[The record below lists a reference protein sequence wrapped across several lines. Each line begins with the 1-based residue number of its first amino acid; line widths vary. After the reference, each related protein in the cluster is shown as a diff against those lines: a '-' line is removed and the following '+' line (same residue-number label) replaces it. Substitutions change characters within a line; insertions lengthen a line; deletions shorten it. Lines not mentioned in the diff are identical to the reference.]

1 MRRRRAG
8 LAALA
13 ASAMMFSLLP
23 VAAASGAP
31 TLAVAAGQVT
41 TIPDWRLQTSR
52 TATSGGNVYSDPSF
66 NDSSWLPVAA
76 RSTVMAGLIANN
88 KYADV
93 NFGDNLKSVNRDDF
107 SVPWWYRKSF
117 TAQQPAG
124 TNTFLKL
131 KGGII
136 ARAEVWVNGTKVA
149 GTDTVIGAYPT
160 REYNV
165 TSLIRN
171 GTNAIA
177 IKAMPSDP
185 TKDLL
190 IHFVDWTQL
199 PPDRNQGLF
208 RDVQLANSGAVSL
221 RDLRVSTDLPL
232 PNLTTA
238 DVTVKV
244 NARNDSGQAVS
255 TQVTGT
261 IDGLNFTQPV
271 SLAAG
276 ETKTV
281 TFNPGN
287 TPGLR
292 LTNPRVWWPFTMGGQ
307 PMYTADVS
315 ASVGGTVSDSASTT
329 FGVREITSQRAN
341 GGGRQFI
348 VNGKPFLVRGGG
360 WASDL
365 FLRTNLRNIQDQMNL
380 VRSMNLNTIR
390 LEGKPEN
397 DEFYDMA
404 DRLGIMVLT
413 GWECCSAWEAYSS
426 FNAEKNR
433 VAGESAESE
442 GKRIRNHPSVLGFLI
457 ASDLATPATQEKIY
471 LDALAR
477 AEWNLPII
485 ASASNKSSP
494 QLGNSGMKMDGPY
507 WWEPP
512 VYWYNKQLGGA
523 AGFASEIGPGPTIP
537 EMDELKKFLTQSQIT
552 SLTNYNTSQYHL
564 SPSGTFAKLSFWG
577 TALDNRYG
585 KPATVDDLVRKAQL
599 ANYETNRAQLEAYA
613 DNQSDS
619 SNPSTGVIYWMLN
632 DPWPKLFWHL
642 YNYNLATAGSYFG
655 AKTALRPL
663 HVQYSYD
670 DKSLSVVN
678 TGLQNASGLSVQVT
692 LFNADGTQKAN
703 ETRQVS
709 STGNATVK
717 AGTLPQPSGL
727 STTYFARLLLKDSSG
742 KVVDRNVYWLS
753 TKADTLNYNGS
764 DWYFTPQS
772 GYADLKGLN
781 SLSAG
786 SVNASASST
795 VEGENT
801 RTTVTITGTGNQV
814 AFFLRASVRKGTG
827 GAEVLPQDWSDNYVT
842 LWPGETLTLTA
853 TYRTAD
859 LGGAA
864 PVVQLSG
871 HNTQT
876 RTITS

>member
-8 LAALA
+8 LAVLA
-13 ASAMMFSLLP
+13 ATTLMFSLLP
-23 VAAASGAP
+23 GTPASSAP
-31 TLAVAAGQVT
+31 SLTVTAGQVT

-52 TATSGGNVYSDPSF
+52 SATGDGATYSNPTF
-66 NDSSWLPVAA
+66 NDSSWLAVPA
-76 RSTVMAGLIANN
+76 RSTVLAGLIANN
-88 KYADV
+88 RYADV
-93 NFGDNLKSVNRDDF
+93 NFGENLKSVNRSDF

-117 TAQQPAG
+117 TASQPAG

-136 ARAEVWVNGTKVA
+136 SRAEIWVNGTRVA

-185 TKDLL
+185 SKDLL

-208 RDVQLANSGAVSL
+208 RDVQLANSGPVSL

-232 PNLTTA
+232 PNLTAA
-238 DVTVKV
+238 DLTVKV

-261 IDGLNFTQPV
+261 IDNVNFTQPV

-281 TFNPGN
+281 TFTPGN

-292 LTNPRVWWPFTMGGQ
+292 LTNPRVWWPFTMGDQ
-307 PMYTADVS
+307 PMYSATVS
-315 ASVGGTVSDSASTT
+315 ASVGGAVSDSASTT
-329 FGVREITSQRAN
+329 FGVREISSTRVN
-341 GGGRQFI
+341 GGGRQFVI
-348 VNGKPFLVRGGG
+348 NGKPFLVRGGG

-365 FLRTNLRNIQDQMNL
+365 FLRTNLRNIEDQLNL
-380 VRSMNLNTIR
+380 VKSMNLNTIR

-397 DEFYDMA
+397 DEFYEMT

-413 GWECCSAWEAYSS
+413 GWECCSAWENYGS

-457 ASDLATPATQEKIY
+457 ASDLATPAAQEKIY

-477 AEWNLPII
+477 ADWNLPII

-494 QLGNSGMKMDGPY
+494 QLGNSGMKMEGPY

-512 VYWYNKQLGGA
+512 VYWYNKQMGGA

-537 EMDELKKFLTQSQIT
+537 EMDELRKFLTQSQIN
-552 SLTNYNTSQYHL
+552 SLTNYNATHYHL
-564 SPSGTFAKLSFWG
+564 SPSGTFGKLSFWG

-585 KPATVDDLVRKAQL
+585 KPATVDELVRKAQL
-599 ANYETNRAQLEAYA
+599 ANYETNRAQFEAFA
-613 DNQSDS
+613 DNFSDS

-678 TGLQNASGLSVQVT
+678 TGLQNVPGLSVQVT

-703 ETRQVS
+703 ETRPVN
-709 STGNATVK
+709 STANATVK
-717 AGTLPQPSGL
+717 VGSLPQPSGL

-742 KVVDRNVYWLS
+742 KVIDRNVYWLS
-753 TKADTLNYNGS
+753 TKADTLNYGS
-764 DWYFTPQS
+764 STWYHTPQS

-781 SLSAG
+781 SLPAG
-786 SVNASASST
+786 SVNASATST
-795 VEGENT
+795 VEGANT
-801 RTTVTITGTGNQV
+801 MTTVTITASQM
-814 AFFLRASVRKGTG
+814 AFFVRASVRKGNG

-859 LGGAA
+859 LGGAS

-871 HNTQT
+871 QNITT
-876 RTITS
+876 RNLPASR

>member
-8 LAALA
+8 LAVIAGLTLT
-13 ASAMMFSLLP
+13 FSLLP
-23 VAAASGAP
+23 GLTASGAP
-31 TLAVAAGQVT
+31 NLSLAAGQVS

-52 TATSGGNVYSDPSF
+52 TATQTGEVISGPAF
-66 NDSSWLPVAA
+66 NDSSWLPVPA
-76 RSTVMAGLIANN
+76 RSTVMAGLVANN
-88 KYADV
+88 RYPDL
-93 NFGDNLKSVNRDDF
+93 NFSENLKQVNRDDF
-107 SVPWWYRKSF
+107 SVPWWYRKGF
-117 TAQQPAG
+117 TAEQPAG
-124 TNTFLKL
+124 THTFLKL

-136 ARAEVWVNGTKVA
+136 SRGEVWLNGTKVA

-160 REYNV
+160 REYDV
-165 TSLIRN
+165 TSLVRS
-171 GTNAIA
+171 GANAIA
-177 IKAMPSDP
+177 IKAMSSDP

-208 RDVQLANSGAVSL
+208 RDVQFANSGAVSL
-221 RDLRVSTDLPL
+221 RDLKVSTDLPL
-232 PNLTTA
+232 PNLNTA

-244 NARNDSGQAVS
+244 NARNDSTAAVS

-261 IDGLNFTQPV
+261 IDNVNFTQSV
-271 SLAAG
+271 SLAAK

-292 LTNPRVWWPFTMGGQ
+292 LTNPRVWWPFTMGSQ
-307 PMYTADVS
+307 PMYNASLS
-315 ASVGGTVSDSASTT
+315 ATVGGVVSDSTSTT
-329 FGVREITSQRAN
+329 FGVREISSIRAN

-365 FLRTNLRNIQDQMNL
+365 FLRTNVRQIEDQMNL
-380 VRSMNLNTIR
+380 TRSMNLNTIR

-397 DEFYDMA
+397 DEFYDIA

-413 GWECCSAWEAYSS
+413 GWECCSAWESYGS

-442 GKRIRNHPSVLGFLI
+442 AKRIRNHPSVLGFLI
-457 ASDLATPATQEKIY
+457 ASDLATPAAQEKIY

-477 AEWNLPII
+477 ADWNLPII

-537 EMDELKKFLTQSQIT
+537 EMDELKKFLTTADINK
-552 SLTNYNTSQYHL
+552 LTNYTAAQYHL
-564 SPSGTFAKLSFWG
+564 SPSSTFGKFSFWG

-585 KPATVDDLVRKAQL
+585 KPANVDEFVRKAQL
-599 ANYETNRAQLEAYA
+599 ANYETNRAQFEAYG
-613 DNQSDS
+613 DNFSDS
-619 SNPSTGVIYWMLN
+619 SNPSTGVIYWMMN

-642 YNYNLATAGSYFG
+642 YDYNLATAGSYFG

-678 TGLQNASGLSVQVT
+678 TGLQDSSGLSVQVT

-703 ETRQVS
+703 ETRAVNS
-709 STGNATVK
+709 RANGTVK
-717 AGTLPQPSGL
+717 AGALPQPSGL
-727 STTYFARLLLKDSSG
+727 STTYFARLLLKNSAG
-742 KVVDRNVYWLS
+742 TVIDRNVYWLS
-753 TKADTLNYNGS
+753 TKADTLNYGGS
-764 DWYFTPQS
+764 DWYFTPQTA
-772 GYADLKGLN
+772 YADLKGLN
-781 SLSAG
+781 TLPAG
-786 SVNASASST
+786 SVNASATST
-795 VEGENT
+795 VQGANT
-801 RTTVTITGTGNQV
+801 KTTVTITGTGSQV
-814 AFFLRASVRKGTG
+814 AFFLRASLRKGSG
-827 GAEVLPQDWSDNYVT
+827 GAEVLPTEWSDNYVT

-859 LGGAA
+859 LGGAS

-871 HNTQT
+871 QN
-876 RTITS
+876 ITSRNLPA

>member
-1 MRRRRAG
+1 
-8 LAALA
+8 
-13 ASAMMFSLLP
+13 MFSLLT
-23 VAAASGAP
+23 VAHASSVP
-31 TLAVAAGQVT
+31 TVSVAAGQVT

-66 NDSSWLPVAA
+66 NDSSWLPVPA

-88 KYADV
+88 KYPDV

-177 IKAMPSDP
+177 IKAMSSDP
-185 TKDLL
+185 SKDLL

-244 NARNDSGQAVS
+244 NARNDSGQAQT

-261 IDGLNFTQPV
+261 IDNIGFTQPV

-287 TPGLR
+287 TSGLR

-307 PMYTADVS
+307 PMYTANVS
-315 ASVGGTVSDSASTT
+315 ASVGGAVSDSASTT
-329 FGVREITSQRAN
+329 FGVREITSTRAN

-413 GWECCSAWEAYSS
+413 GWECCSAWESYGS

-457 ASDLATPATQEKIY
+457 ASDLATPAAQEKIY

-477 AEWNLPII
+477 ADWNLPII
-485 ASASNKSSP
+485 ASASDKSSP

-507 WWEPP
+507 WYEPP
-512 VYWYNKQLGGA
+512 VYWHNKQLGGA

-537 EMDELKKFLTQSQIT
+537 ELDELKKFLTQSQIN
-552 SLTNYNTSQYHL
+552 SLTNYSTTQYHL
-564 SPSGTFAKLSFWG
+564 SPSGTFGKLSFWG

-585 KPATVDDLVRKAQL
+585 KPANVDDLVRKAQL
-599 ANYETNRAQLEAYA
+599 ANYETNRAQFEAYA

-678 TGLQNASGLSVQVT
+678 TDLQNTSGLSVQVT
-692 LFNADGTQKAN
+692 LFNADGTQKAD
-703 ETRQVS
+703 ETRRVN
-709 STGNATVK
+709 STGNATTK
-717 AGTLPQPSGL
+717 AGSLPQPGGL

-753 TKADTLNYNGS
+753 TKADTLDYGGS

-781 SLSAG
+781 SLPAG
-786 SVNASASST
+786 TVNASASST
-795 VEGENT
+795 VEGEKT
-801 RTTVTITGTGNQV
+801 RTTVTITGTGSKM
-814 AFFLRASVRKGTG
+814 AFFLRASVRKGDG

-842 LWPGETLTLTA
+842 VWPGETLTLTT

-859 LGGAA
+859 LGGTS
-864 PVVQLSG
+864 PVVQLTG
-871 HNTQT
+871 HNLQT
-876 RTITS
+876 RTLTS